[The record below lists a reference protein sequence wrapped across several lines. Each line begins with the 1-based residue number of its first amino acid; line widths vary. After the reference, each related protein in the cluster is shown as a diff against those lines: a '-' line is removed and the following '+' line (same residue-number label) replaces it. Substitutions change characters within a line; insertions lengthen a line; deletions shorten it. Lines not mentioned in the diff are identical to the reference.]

1 MMRAMSSSLPRS
13 TGLADDLGYSHASAN
28 PLHRVVRWGAGT
40 RAGGWVFS
48 HSLRHLDD
56 LVARLTRGR
65 HSAPS
70 LLAGL
75 AVLDVTT
82 TGRRSGQPRTSHLI
96 ATPYAGTLA
105 LLGTNFGQ
113 ASTPAWV
120 LNLEADPRARVSYR
134 GTSRE
139 VRARAATPAETDE
152 VFTLAAGFYP
162 GYLSYRTRVGSSRR
176 IRAFVLDPVVG

>member
-1 MMRAMSSSLPRS
+1 MISGM
-13 TGLADDLGYSHASAN
+13 GLATDLGYTHHSAN
-28 PLHRVVRWGAGT
+28 PLHKLVRWGAGT
-40 RAGGWVFS
+40 RPGGWLFA

-56 LVARLTRGR
+56 VVGRLTRGR

-82 TGRRSGQPRTSHLI
+82 TGRKSGQRRTSHLI

-113 ASTPAWV
+113 PSTPAWV
-120 LNLEADPRARVSYR
+120 LNLEADPRATVTYR
-134 GTSRE
+134 GTVRE
-139 VRARAATPAETDE
+139 VTARAATPAETDE
-152 VFTLAAGFYP
+152 VFALAGEFYP
-162 GYLSYRTRVGSSRR
+162 GYLNYRERVAGTRR
-176 IRAFVLDPVVG
+176 IRAFVLEPA